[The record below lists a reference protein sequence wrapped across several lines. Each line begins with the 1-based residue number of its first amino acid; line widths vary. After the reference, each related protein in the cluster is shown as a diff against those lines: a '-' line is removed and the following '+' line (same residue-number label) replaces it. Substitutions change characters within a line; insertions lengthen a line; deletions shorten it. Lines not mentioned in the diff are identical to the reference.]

1 MARIKYF
8 NKETKQWEYADVAI
22 GLQGDKGDPY
32 VLTEADKAEMVQ
44 SVLSALPTYNGGV
57 S

>member
-8 NKETKQWEYADVAI
+8 NKETKQWEYADTALSV
-22 GLQGDKGDPY
+22 PY
-32 VLTEADKAEMVQ
+32 TLTEKDKTEIVQQVLAEI
-44 SVLSALPTYNGGV
+44 PTYNGGV